1 MKFKKIV
8 LLCLLLNIPW
18 LLKAQSWS
26 ELGTGANTLNANEMI
41 NTTAIDAA
49 GNIYAAGAF
58 TNAAGKQYVAKWN
71 GTSWTELGTG
81 ANALNAN
88 DEIKTLTTDPSGNVY
103 AAGIFTNAAAKY
115 YVAKWNGTSW
125 TELGT
130 GANALNAN
138 DLILSIASD
147 AAGNIYATGA
157 FSNTMGHS
165 YVAKWDGTSW
175 TELGTGANAL
185 NANSLIYTI
194 TLDAAG
200 NLYAAGYFTNANLDS
215 YVAKWNGSTWSE
227 LGTGANSLNANGL
240 IYTLATDVSGNVYA
254 AGYFSNPAGNTYVAK
269 WNGTSWAE
277 LGTGANALNGSS
289 IISSIAPDAAGN
301 VYAGGFFSNAAGKQ
315 YVAKWNG
322 ISWSEL
328 GTGANA
334 LNANSLINSTFLDQA
349 GNIYACGGFT
359 NSSGKQYVAKWT
371 TSFVAVDSVDVHTAG
386 NVPATITASGG
397 SLNMTAVVFPV
408 TASQDV
414 TWSIVPG
421 TGTADITA
429 AGVVNAQTN
438 GTVWA
443 KAVSVANT
451 AKMDSLLINISN
463 QTVAVD
469 SVDVR
474 TVGNVPAT
482 IAVPGGSLN
491 MTAVVFPATASQDVT
506 WSIVPGTGMATINPT
521 TGVVNAQTNGTV
533 WAKAVSVANTA
544 KMDSLLINI
553 SNQAVAV
560 DSVDVRTVGNVP
572 ATIAVP
578 GGSLNMTA
586 VVFPASANQAV
597 TWSIVPGT
605 GTANIT
611 AAGVVNAQTNGTV
624 WAKAISVA
632 NTVKMDSLLIN
643 ISNQAV
649 AVDSVDVRT
658 VGNVPAVITT
668 LGAAGELPLTAIVF
682 PANANQAV
690 NWSIVPGTG
699 TANISATGA
708 VTGLTI
714 GTVWAKAVSTSNT
727 SKMDSLLIEIRG
739 TGIKDKMADM
749 GIKLYPNPAGKELF
763 LTVEQAHNELEMKI
777 TDLSGRAVMT
787 KAYTA
792 NSLNRPEAINIKEL
806 APGIYFLRLKGSGM
820 DITMKFIKK

>member
-572 ATIAVP
+572 A
-578 GGSLNMTA
+578 
-586 VVFPASANQAV
+586 
-597 TWSIVPGT
+597 
-605 GTANIT
+605 
-611 AAGVVNAQTNGTV
+611 
-624 WAKAISVA
+624 
-632 NTVKMDSLLIN
+632 
-643 ISNQAV
+643 
-649 AVDSVDVRT
+649 
-658 VGNVPAVITT
+658 VITT
-668 LGAAGELPLTAIVF
+668 LGAAGELPLTAVVF
-682 PANANQAV
+682 PATASQAV

>member
-1 MKFKKIV
+1 MITFMKLKKIS
-8 LLCLLLNIPW
+8 LFCLLLHIPW
-18 LLKAQSWS
+18 MLKAQTWS
-26 ELGTGANTLNANEMI
+26 ELGTGTNALNANATI
-41 NTTAIDAA
+41 FNTITDAA
-49 GNIYAAGAF
+49 GNIYAAGNF
-58 TNAAGKQYVAKWN
+58 TNTAGK
-71 GTSWTELGTG
+71 L
-81 ANALNAN
+81 
-88 DEIKTLTTDPSGNVY
+88 
-103 AAGIFTNAAAKY
+103 
-115 YVAKWNGTSW
+115 
-125 TELGT
+125 
-130 GANALNAN
+130 
-138 DLILSIASD
+138 
-147 AAGNIYATGA
+147 
-157 FSNTMGHS
+157 
-165 YVAKWDGTSW
+165 
-175 TELGTGANAL
+175 
-185 NANSLIYTI
+185 
-194 TLDAAG
+194 
-200 NLYAAGYFTNANLDS
+200 
-215 YVAKWNGSTWSE
+215 YVAKWNGSSWAE
-227 LGTGANSLNANGL
+227 LGTGSNALNANNG
-240 IYTLATDVSGNVYA
+240 IQSIITDGTGNIYA
-254 AGYFSNPAGNTYVAK
+254 AGSFTNTAGKQYVAK

-277 LGTGANALNGSS
+277 LGTGTNALNANDLILS
-289 IISSIAPDAAGN
+289 ITADAAGNIYAAGNFTNAAGKCHVAKWNGTSWAELGTGTNALNANNYIRRITTDAAGN
-301 VYAGGFFSNAAGKQ
+301 VYAAGLFSNANNKQ
-315 YVAKWNG
+315 YVAKWDG
-322 ISWSEL
+322 TSWAEL

-334 LNANSLINSTFLDQA
+334 LNANGIISSIVTDAAGNLYAGGGFTDAAGKRYVAKWNGTAWAEVGIGTNALNANGGINSVRITPA
-349 GNIYACGGFT
+349 GNLYISGNFTNTSGKRYVAQWDGTAWTELGTGTNALNANSSISSITFDQVGQIYASGTFT
-359 NSSGKQYVAKWT
+359 NSSGKRYVAKW
-371 TSFVAVDSVDVHTAG
+371 AA
-386 NVPATITASGG
+386 
-397 SLNMTAVVFPV
+397 PV
-408 TASQDV
+408 
-414 TWSIVPG
+414 
-421 TGTADITA
+421 
-429 AGVVNAQTN
+429 
-438 GTVWA
+438 
-443 KAVSVANT
+443 
-451 AKMDSLLINISN
+451 LI
-463 QTVAVD
+463 D

-482 IAVPGGSLN
+482 INTNAGQLP

-506 WSIVPGTGMATINPT
+506 WSIVPGTGTANINPT

-533 WAKAVSVANTA
+533 WAKAVSVANTT

-553 SNQAVAV
+553 SNQTVAV

-605 GTANIT
+605 GTASINSTI
-611 AAGVVNAQTNGTV
+611 GVVNAQTNGTV
-624 WAKAISVA
+624 WAKAVSVA
-632 NTVKMDSLLIN
+632 NTTKKDSLLIN
-643 ISNQAV
+643 ISNQTV
-649 AVDSVDVRT
+649 AIDSVDVRT

-668 LGAAGELPLTAIVF
+668 LGAAGQLPLTAVVF
-682 PANANQAV
+682 PATASQAV

-806 APGIYFLRLKGSGM
+806 APGIYFLSLKGNGM